1 MAGTSLLCQPIAPP
15 HPQVLEL
22 THLPK
27 GLCMKSQ
34 QGWPHLSA
42 FSLDFIQSTPQ
53 NGPQSFKYGNFIP
66 SRRKCSGKKK
76 IHFAFQMSK
85 DFQNYESKQIRVE
98 DSQIIT

>member
-42 FSLDFIQSTPQ
+42 FSLDFIQSTPKMVLSHLNMEILSQ
-53 NGPQSFKYGNFIP
+53 AEESAL
-66 SRRKCSGKKK
+66 GKKK
-76 IHFAFQMSK
+76 YILPFK
-85 DFQNYESKQIRVE
+85 
-98 DSQIIT
+98 